1 MAAAAPESSQGSAP
15 YLLPSA
21 SRRSDGIPRFTLAL
35 DPALATS
42 DHGLRYLIQ
51 QETRFDGFER
61 ATREVIDAHL
71 KPGDLFIDAGAHV
84 GAISL
89 SAAMAGALGPAAGG
103 DNPVLAIEPAPDNLR
118 QLAASIAANG
128 MGQRITIV
136 PAALAAVSGKSRLRL
151 TRGSMGYRL
160 AADDASNAA
169 IDVDVFSLDD
179 LLARFPQHDQRRVVL
194 KIDVEGQ
201 EAEVLQGA
209 QKLLASG
216 RLRLIIWE
224 KFAAAPAALQ
234 TLLAI
239 LARHGFASFMFAFHD
254 WGGPLIPF
262 VTSPAIG
269 NVFSFAP
276 GEHRLASYPRDIARR
291 PPHDVAHGMPPAQE
305 HLLAYVEALRQA
317 GGSDGSRWSNWQAL
331 EPGSVERA
339 KAAAAF
345 VPPGAHLLDLGAGR
359 MELRRRMP
367 LGARY
372 QPADLVAWSAD
383 CQTVDL
389 NYGPFPAG
397 HYPGGHYEVI
407 AALGLLEYLQD
418 PAALIAAARSAAYRL
433 IVTYPIGDSQ
443 LPVLARRGYGWMND
457 IDLAGFE
464 SMLATAGWRIA
475 HRRPL
480 LDSQFWVCEAGPA

>member
-1 MAAAAPESSQGSAP
+1 MAVAAADFSQNGAP

-21 SRRSDGIPRFTLAL
+21 NRRSDGKPRFTLAL

-42 DHGLRYLIQ
+42 DHGLRFLIQ

-61 ATREVIDAHL
+61 ASREVIDAHL

-89 SAAMAGALGPAAGG
+89 SAATAPAAGD

-128 MGQRITIV
+128 MDQRITVV
-136 PAALAAVSGKSRLRL
+136 PAALGAASGRSRLHL

-160 AADDASNAA
+160 ATDDAGAVA

-179 LLARFPQHDQRRVVL
+179 LLARFPQHDQRGVVL

-201 EAEVLQGA
+201 EADVLQGA

-216 RLRLIIWE
+216 RLRLVIWE
-224 KFAAAPAALQ
+224 KFAASPASLQ
-234 TLLAI
+234 TLLAS
-239 LARHGFASFMFAFHD
+239 LARHGFATFMFAFHD

-262 VTSPAIG
+262 VASPAIG
-269 NVFSFAP
+269 NAFSFAP
-276 GEHRLASYPRDIARR
+276 SEHRLASYPRDFARR

-339 KAAAAF
+339 EAAAAF
-345 VPPGAHLLDLGAGR
+345 VPPGANLLDLGAGR

-407 AALGLLEYLQD
+407 TALGLLEYLQD

-433 IVTYPIGDSQ
+433 IVTYPVSQSQ

-464 SMLATAGWRIA
+464 SMLANAGWRIA

>member
-1 MAAAAPESSQGSAP
+1 VAAAAPESSQGSAP

-84 GAISL
+84 GAVSL
-89 SAAMAGALGPAAGG
+89 SAATAGALGPATGG

-118 QLAASIAANG
+118 QLAASIAANN

-234 TLLAI
+234 TLLAN
-239 LARHGFASFMFAFHD
+239 LARHGFASFVFAFHD

-331 EPGSVERA
+331 EPGSIERA
-339 KAAAAF
+339 EAAAAF

-389 NYGPFPAG
+389 NYGPFPT
-397 HYPGGHYEVI
+397 GHYEVI

-418 PAALIAAARSAAYRL
+418 PAALIAAARSGAYRL

-480 LDSQFWVCEAGPA
+480 VDSQFWVCEAGPA